1 MGNVSSTNDE
11 LSKKYLNKLCKRAHD
26 IHNNRTGVLG
36 GSDQLEIYGGYSA
49 LEDYGNSIF
58 SKAKEDLIRSIAK
71 DVAGI
76 LKINTSFAE
85 KADLKDVISKFE
97 KVVPNPRK
105 GRNIKVSTKIHVDIC
120 KKLAQSI
127 NKNYKTDMINVN
139 DTPERLCQV
148 VSETIYSLFTGLHSE
163 FLTVAADV
171 SRIMKNLNAL
181 QEYVNG
187 INTKLLD
194 DLKKFSPNEATS
206 AKEAYTALTRE
217 ISRQHA
223 YLANLTSGVIG
234 PTKTSLI
241 HLIEEDK
248 EFEGLTKDLTQLT
261 GTREFSDKL
270 SYMMSGTS
278 SVSHAA
284 YVVDK
289 ALKNLGMSVKEYKN
303 TKNMKDLRSKIYDT
317 IIKKKPSSA
326 NMHKL
331 MAAADVLYRNDL
343 SHDDIAAYLDKKGG
357 MYKRGGYEKNSF
369 AEMVSDGMY
378 KSKKSLFKGRS
389 HANRNSIQ
397 SQLQTQKRHKKQA
410 LSAFDKQLK
419 TRYNTIINDLGRI
432 GKRIGSQI
440 PVSDDLRVFIRGLG
454 YFEGVQPDRK
464 NLHKALSGYRV
475 DIMSEYVKHD
485 YVASLETIQE
495 SLSKLVSSEGG
506 SSFKDLNSSIGY
518 LLNDVKQFNDT
529 FANVLTEV
537 HVNID
542 DKLISSDMS
551 RGGGDIGGQIA
562 NLASAGMTLGGGDI
576 GGQIA
581 NLASAGM
588 TLGGDDVVG
597 MDYND
602 DPMDMD
608 DVNGGMIYGGRDD
621 VDFKFIGTL
630 KRAIREIEY
639 YFKIANIK
647 KNLRIAESQSKEYTK
662 DYKNILGE
670 ECGLI
675 IDRINKTYKMLTC
688 TDDEDSLKV
697 QGAVGNK
704 AMVAQATSN
713 CVAYF
718 KIVKYVDP
726 VAPPTTRTVRKE
738 MWSGYLFLMEY
749 IRSANVEMIEAA
761 QALDL
766 YLSKFTEHI
775 QLKPDNTKDFLK
787 LLEQL
792 EIVAKW
798 FTDKSGDNLVK
809 VFESGVDG
817 LLNDDVSSIAKGEHY
832 YDEVKSGLA
841 AVPPQTVGKI
851 EDGILIADDKTMK
864 KWVINMEKSV
874 KSMRALENIIAMFSK
889 FNIEAG
895 VDLRGIMSPGLIFK
909 SFMKYTVATS
919 IAIGK
924 KIDATTILEKHNL
937 VDFFGDAYTHTEFKA
952 YIRPVNNTRNVGA
965 LATYTHYYNPITAG
979 NVLEDRTEI
988 YIQPNEIFQMS
999 VKSMIA
1005 KVLTVVGTF
1014 SLFNRPAKE
1023 YSNNLALANHP
1034 VRQILGGAE
1043 STPKIITDATE
1054 LYLRLTLMA
1063 EWYRNLFNVSPS
1075 IGPGA
1080 NVGGDGEI
1088 LVSIIPSFDGVWHK
1102 FVHLMFVETRNVEE
1116 GGYTE
1121 HMTSEIIESIN
1132 SIYNHYK
1139 PLYKQDACY
1148 KILEAFVSE
1157 INLRYG
1163 LVKREEMKEYIDER
1177 YKSSDKTGYSEEN
1190 EVIHSVLDGDEYS
1203 RHAVPSDKF
1212 TKESFRN
1219 RGDLAKVENKYLL
1232 DAMRKFRITV
1242 ENQLKLPEVKPLV
1255 NNLDNLYNDKF
1266 RELSTQYASVDTI
1279 LHQTKKRLVK
1289 STSESHKY
1297 GIIQGIVRGI
1307 EKYTDID
1314 HDVMLMF
1321 HETVINPLT
1330 ILYTVYRML
1339 NEWNRFATSLYLAR
1353 SDNHPTIVNTIRDSI
1368 MSKFVKGKK
1377 YLGSVAD
1384 FGARKYMIFSDGD
1397 YDRYL
1402 TGAAGGGPR
1411 ALNKESLL
1419 NDLMYHLY
1427 YLTCDKNP
1435 LCELYY
1441 SGNSK
1446 SQYPMLSFKKME
1458 NYCIKLMSCVKY
1470 SLDKFRK
1477 KLPHNI
1483 ISRYE
1488 NLVNTDVNIAGN
1500 KPNDPNVVSLY
1511 YLQEHLVERL
1521 FNNKY
1526 GCGLP
1531 DANISLK
1538 QMWLNLSHD
1547 TDAGDGTHL
1556 AMGNVISKMVFWGG
1570 DVTQNA
1576 YPVTVRQL
1584 TGFADFPISRI
1595 GLHKSSITTSLDPVA
1610 LGKDLLKGTGSVIPH
1625 VFIRDNG
1632 GIGLTLPVAGANA
1645 PGGHIPDGYM
1655 KLDQAGIGTKRMGY
1669 SGIYDYDNCDT
1680 NRVDKYSSSKNTR
1693 NYGNNGNGVEG
1704 SYGIIFKFNRLL
1716 YHYIN
1721 MFTDEGSGKIY
1732 LPLLESFANGVNSGE
1747 IMKGNAIDDLI
1758 GSAVQPIFLS
1768 CVPKDYKSIIFA
1780 TMAKAIKNIVTAKKS
1795 TSISSTGFLIF
1806 AENNL
1811 LNVSEYIK
1819 DVMAAYLP
1827 IFEKELNIIC
1837 TQSTMITNLLTK
1849 TDIKVSG
1856 KVPSTLE
1863 QNPEHAVLVKD
1874 GVVGQ
1879 LSGTRNGDDIEY
1891 TKYIT
1896 NMLAHVHASAKSLQ
1910 KCITRTYAELAD
1922 VPHYFETYKGSISDY
1937 KNRNNLIPFMPLSHV
1952 SFLLNNANRITQNP
1966 RWAHLSTNLD
1976 RYGGYY
1982 ADEDQDYDIVPI
1994 PQFVNTTQNAYNSS
2008 INDFYADVFINAKEY
2023 SKYTKN
2029 LENFVFVPRI
2039 KEINGTIDVYIIQMR
2054 QLNKLVEDNLGN
2066 GNLNNTKKNRIA
2078 TDMDDIANRIFVL
2091 YYEAIEIAYKD
2102 KHQPVY
2108 ALHDSLVEY
2117 VNSYAQFIINNPDL
2131 LKGPGAVPANAPDP
2145 RGLVAQMVALNNNP
2159 AAAAANANAGV
2170 AQMVAQLVAN
2180 APAGVA
2186 APAAVAANAAAPAG
2200 AAAVPAANAN
2210 AGVAQMIANFNA
2222 AAAAVAAA
2230 PPAPPA
2236 GAAAAVAAVA
2246 APAPPAGAP
2255 PAPPA
2260 GAAPAAPPA
2269 GAPPAPPA
2277 GAPPAPPA
2285 GAPPAPPAGAAPA
2298 APPAGAAPA
2307 VAAAYLNRIR
2317 YSTSQGLI
2325 PHCSTGPGSDSF
2337 KFAYGTRGLLSDNSD
2352 PNIELAPGVLSV
2364 LDTYNSKIGGAMS
2377 YDKKQ
2382 IVDCFTY
2389 STYLLRYTTDYLYHK
2404 TYLGDQD
2411 LNKNTS
2417 FFVVGHYDGAGQ
2429 FTNVLRNLSCQ
2440 TGKHGSDVP
2449 LAATD
2454 NVTNAQ
2460 DPFKNISSV
2469 TRMVD
2474 NDNFKDSIATM
2485 MSCITQSQQD
2495 FSDTTDSRQSLRIY
2509 NILDLNIVPINFH
2522 AMQREIGFANIFNYS
2537 YTFDEIIKKTLGI
2550 GLVNASSDEM
2560 AATTHEAAEKS
2571 GDFLARR
2578 IIGPYNEVERNSYDQ
2593 HVSKLMAG
2601 YAGLE
2606 LGTPKYLSDQLWN
2619 KVLLNTVYDGANTS
2633 DFSHG
2638 FSQGNRLGLNNNLS
2652 IRYPDPA
2659 APDTPKMLVA
2669 TGDLNLLLLKREGYN
2684 RYNTHLVRNMD
2695 WFVQLQRVM
2704 RFIMRKQLSW
2714 VNSPIVHSSDTLT
2727 PEVTEYGD
2735 NKSFTIDEFE

>member
-1 MGNVSSTNDE
+1 MGNVSSSSNVLE
-11 LSKKYLNKLCKRAHD
+11 KKYLDNLC
-26 IHNNRTGVLG
+26 NRQRHTGVVG
-36 GSDQLEIYGGYSA
+36 GSDHPEIYGGYSA
-49 LEDYGNSIF
+49 LADYGNSVF
-58 SKAKEDLIRSIAK
+58 SKVKEDLIRSIAK

-120 KKLAQSI
+120 KKLAQAI

-194 DLKKFSPNEATS
+194 DLKEFSPNEATGT
-206 AKEAYTALTRE
+206 KEAYTALTRE

-289 ALKNLGMSVKEYKN
+289 ALKNLGMSVREYKN

-432 GKRIGSQI
+432 GRKIGSQI

-529 FANVLTEV
+529 FANVLTEI
-537 HVNID
+537 HVNIN
-542 DKLISSDMS
+542 DKLIGSNMS
-551 RGGGDIGGQIA
+551 R
-562 NLASAGMTLGGGDI
+562 GGDI

-588 TLGGDDVVG
+588 TLGGDHLMDD
-597 MDYND
+597 DYND
-602 DPMDMD
+602 DPMDDVDHPMDDVDHPMDDVDHPMDDDYNDDPMDDDYNDDPMD

-688 TDDEDSLKV
+688 TDDKDNLEV
-697 QGAVGNK
+697 QDTVANK
-704 AMVAQATSN
+704 NMVARATSN

-718 KIVKYVDP
+718 AIVTDTNPAAGAK
-726 VAPPTTRTVRKE
+726 TTALRKE
-738 MWSGYLFLMEY
+738 IWSGYLFLMEY

-924 KIDATTILEKHNL
+924 KPDATTMLEKHNL
-937 VDFFGDAYTHTEFKA
+937 VGFFRTYTHADFKA
-952 YIRPVNNTRNVGA
+952 YIRPVNNTKNAVGA
-965 LATYTHYYNPITAG
+965 NYTHYYNPITAG
-979 NVLEDRTEI
+979 DVSGNNTNM
-988 YIQPNEIFQMS
+988 YIQPDEIFLMS

-1063 EWYRNLFNVSPS
+1063 EWYRKLFSVIPAVAGNPVVP
-1075 IGPGA
+1075 A
-1080 NVGGDGEI
+1080 NTDI

-1102 FVHLMFVETRNVEE
+1102 FVHLMFVETRNVED

-1163 LVKREEMKEYIDER
+1163 LVKREEMAEYMNER
-1177 YKSSDKTGYSEEN
+1177 YKSSEETGYSVEN

-1219 RGDLAKVENKYLL
+1219 RGELANVENKYLL
-1232 DAMRKFRITV
+1232 NAMRTFRIEV
-1242 ENQLKLPEVKPLV
+1242 EKQLKLPVANPV
-1255 NNLDNLYNDKF
+1255 ANNNNNLYNNKF

-1297 GIIQGIVRGI
+1297 AIIQSIVRGI
-1307 EKYTDID
+1307 EKYTDVD

-1339 NEWNRFATSLYLAR
+1339 NEWNRFATSLYLEH
-1353 SDNHPTIVNTIRDSI
+1353 DDDQTTTVMDIRTSI
-1368 MSKFVKGKK
+1368 LKKFTKGEK
-1377 YLGSVAD
+1377 YLKNRGS
-1384 FGARKYMIFSDGD
+1384 FTERKYMIFTDGD

-1402 TGAAGGGPR
+1402 NVPAAPAVGPAPAGL
-1411 ALNKESLL
+1411 ALNKQSLL

-1488 NLVNTDVNIAGN
+1488 NPSNTDINILDGN

-1538 QMWLNLSHD
+1538 QMWLNLSD
-1547 TDAGDGTHL
+1547 NRAGHVD
-1556 AMGNVISKMVFWGG
+1556 MGKVISRMVFWEYKN
-1570 DVTQNA
+1570 DPHNYCMTER
-1576 YPVTVRQL
+1576 PL
-1584 TGFADFPISRI
+1584 TEFADFPISRI
-1595 GLHKSSITTSLDPVA
+1595 GLHKSSITTSLDPIA
-1610 LGKDLLKGTGSVIPH
+1610 LGKDLLKGTGNVIPH
-1625 VFIRDNG
+1625 IFIRNTG
-1632 GIGLTLPVAGANA
+1632 GSDPATGRAGVANQASRAGVAGVVGVAALPV
-1645 PGGHIPDGYM
+1645 GYM
-1655 KLDQAGIGTKRMGY
+1655 QLDRPGIEGKRMGY
-1669 SGIYDYDNCDT
+1669 SGIYDYDNHGT
-1680 NRVDKYSSSKNTR
+1680 NRVDKYSSQKLQNG
-1693 NYGNNGNGVEG
+1693 YGNNHRGVEG

-1747 IMKGNAIDDLI
+1747 IMKGNAIDDLTGTDI
-1758 GSAVQPIFLS
+1758 QPLFLER
-1768 CVPKDYKSIIFA
+1768 VPEDYRSIIFA
-1780 TMAKAIKNIVTAKKS
+1780 TMAKSIKNIVTAKKT

-1819 DVMAAYLP
+1819 EVMAAYLP

-1837 TQSTMITNLLTK
+1837 AQSTMITNLLTK
-1849 TDIKVSG
+1849 TAIKVKG
-1856 KVPSTLE
+1856 QVPSISE
-1863 QNPEHAVLVKD
+1863 QINKNHVLLVESGD
-1874 GVVGQ
+1874 VGQ
-1879 LSGTRNGDDIEY
+1879 LSVPVDGDASEY

-1952 SFLLNNANRITQNP
+1952 SFLLNNSNRITQNP
-1966 RWAHLSTNLD
+1966 QWSNLYTTLD
-1976 RYGGYY
+1976 RYGG
-1982 ADEDQDYDIVPI
+1982 
-1994 PQFVNTTQNAYNSS
+1994 S
-2008 INDFYADVFINAKEY
+2008 
-2023 SKYTKN
+2023 
-2029 LENFVFVPRI
+2029 
-2039 KEINGTIDVYIIQMR
+2039 
-2054 QLNKLVEDNLGN
+2054 
-2066 GNLNNTKKNRIA
+2066 
-2078 TDMDDIANRIFVL
+2078 
-2091 YYEAIEIAYKD
+2091 
-2102 KHQPVY
+2102 
-2108 ALHDSLVEY
+2108 
-2117 VNSYAQFIINNPDL
+2117 
-2131 LKGPGAVPANAPDP
+2131 
-2145 RGLVAQMVALNNNP
+2145 
-2159 AAAAANANAGV
+2159 AANAVEIEGVVQNLTDVAKNVRDASKNSAFAVNNAV
-2170 AQMVAQLVAN
+2170 
-2180 APAGVA
+2180 APALLD
-2186 APAAVAANAAAPAG
+2186 AAVAAAVLQLDTSYNNSLVAQRGNLLANQGLPAATAAATAEFNAAA
-2200 AAAVPAANAN
+2200 
-2210 AGVAQMIANFNA
+2210 VAA
-2222 AAAAVAAA
+2222 AAAAVAFYNDKNDIATILPAA
-2230 PPAPPA
+2230 IIVATAAGNIVAINEYIDREEAIAAGNA
-2236 GAAAAVAAVA
+2236 GATAALIAAVAAAPGVDAKAKQAIA
-2246 APAPPAGAP
+2246 AIIAVV
-2255 PAPPA
+2255 
-2260 GAAPAAPPA
+2260 PAAPLMPIP
-2269 GAPPAPPA
+2269 GALAPII
-2277 GAPPAPPA
+2277 G
-2285 GAPPAPPAGAAPA
+2285 
-2298 APPAGAAPA
+2298 
-2307 VAAAYLNRIR
+2307 NRTK

-2337 KFAYGTRGLLSDNSD
+2337 KFAYGTRGLLSDNSE

-2382 IVDCFTY
+2382 IVDCFTC

-2417 FFVVGHYDGAGQ
+2417 FFVVGHEAGGQ

-2440 TGKHGSDVP
+2440 TGKHGLKKP
-2449 LAATD
+2449 LLMTSGVTD
-2454 NVTNAQ
+2454 
-2460 DPFKNISSV
+2460 DKSPFRNISSV

-2474 NDNFKDSIATM
+2474 NDNFKDSIAAM
-2485 MSCITQSQQD
+2485 MNCITQSQKD
-2495 FSDTTDSRQSLRIY
+2495 FSNQTSDRQSLRIY

-2550 GLVNASSDEM
+2550 ALANESSTTM
-2560 AATTHEAAEKS
+2560 AITTHKANEKS

-2578 IIGPYNEVERNSYDQ
+2578 LIGPHNVVERASYDL

-2619 KVLLNTVYDGANTS
+2619 KVLLNTVYAGRNAS
-2633 DFSHG
+2633 DAARG
-2638 FSQGNRLGLNNNLS
+2638 FSQGDRQQLHNTLS

-2659 APDTPKMLVA
+2659 DPDTPKILVA
-2669 TGDLNLLLLKREGYN
+2669 ANDLNVALLKDEGYN

-2714 VNSPIVHSSDTLT
+2714 VSSPIVHSSDTLT
-2727 PEVTEYGD
+2727 PEVTEYSD